1 MAKNCNFLTQFYIAI
16 EMFFYFN
23 HMDKKID
30 ESQLDEIKHYNDFMI
45 NQFLATQESVQIFQK
60 IEFSV

>member
-1 MAKNCNFLTQFYIAI
+1 
-16 EMFFYFN
+16 MFFDFD